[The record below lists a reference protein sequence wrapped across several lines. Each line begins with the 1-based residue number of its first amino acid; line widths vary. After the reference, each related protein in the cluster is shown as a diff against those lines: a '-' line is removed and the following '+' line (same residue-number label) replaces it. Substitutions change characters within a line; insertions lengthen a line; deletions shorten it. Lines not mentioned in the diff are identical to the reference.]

1 MKAVFF
7 FVATLLLA
15 PVVFADDL
23 SRLESVIP
31 EFHQVSEG
39 IYRGGHP
46 TQAGLAEL
54 ARMGIKTDLNLEN
67 SSAVALET
75 EQATQLGLVVIS
87 KPMSMFWAP
96 SDSLANEILAVL
108 ADPSNRPIFI
118 HCTYGQDRTGLMVGL
133 HRVLA
138 EGWRP
143 ADAYQEM
150 LNYNFKSHLL
160 FKLDGYFKERT
171 GFSD

>member
-7 FVATLLLA
+7 FVSALFLA
-15 PVVFADDL
+15 PVVFADDF

-46 TQAGLAEL
+46 SQAGLEEL

-75 EQATQLGLVVIS
+75 EQATRLGLVVIS

-96 SDSLANEILAVL
+96 SDALANEILAIL
-108 ADPSNRPIFI
+108 ADPANRPIFI

-160 FKLDGYFKERT
+160 FKMDQYFKART